1 MTENFANV
9 GQISEIQTL
18 IAERD
23 WNNESTVNA
32 KYINRVAV
40 INLFANWAWNYPEAP
55 AEAQAKMTEQAVGGR
70 INELL
75 AFSLGTAR
83 EGSEYAYQP
92 LTEAGANALIGWLHT
107 LPKKSGEAMVK
118 IPGINVS
125 VPAKAETKELEDG
138 MYRDS
143 ANVIFKVYHTQRGFQ
158 VAKRLCADGNEDG
171 TSTVWFEYE
180 GKRPLARLNASMRM
194 SYEEMKQFGAVYGS
208 CCVCSKTLTD
218 ELSVALGIG
227 PICGNREFGE
237 EFKQTVKLTR
247 AELKAAKKAS

>member
-18 IAERD
+18 IAQRD
-23 WNNESTVNA
+23 WNNENTVNA
-32 KYINRVAV
+32 KYINRDAV
-40 INLFANWAWNYPEAP
+40 INLIANWAWNYPEAP

-107 LPKKSGEAMVK
+107 LPKKTAASERGLQEM
-118 IPGINVS
+118 P
-125 VPAKAETKELEDG
+125 KELEDG

-208 CCVCSKTLTD
+208 CCICSRTLTD
-218 ELSVALGIG
+218 EMSVALGIG